1 MFRFSESAEGHGVAF
16 VPADKSLKRCSVC
29 SSDHRSAA
37 ARDRCPPIPFVRRLI
52 AFWPPKGCRRIRLLR
67 ISVRSTF
74 FLTALTVTLVTQAAQ
89 RQWQLQSKDA
99 VRQAPLKPR
108 TAAHVATMTVV
119 PAVPTTRGALVDEQ
133 PDARIRQTGY
143 AVASNSRS
151 VKGQRTAEKASVS
164 QPTDKPQPPFIDL
177 SDQAL
182 EPATAGAVEP
192 THTDMLIRLGT
203 WTVIVMCLCGLTVL
217 AIRRWQT
224 KHGMLPVARGQSQI
238 VETVVLG
245 ANRSVSLVE
254 LRGVQALVGCDAGG
268 IQSIV
273 PVPPA
278 FADILEGDAMGS
290 TLSQSSDGH
299 VDSTS

>member
-1 MFRFSESAEGHGVAF
+1 MFRLSESAEGHGVAF
-16 VPADKSLKRCSVC
+16 VTPDKSLRRCSVR
-29 SSDHRSAA
+29 SANHRSAG
-37 ARDRCPPIPFVRRLI
+37 ARDRCLHTPLVRRCI
-52 AFWPPKGCRRIRLLR
+52 ASSPPKDCRRIRLLR
-67 ISVRSTF
+67 ISVRSAF

-89 RQWQLQSKDA
+89 GQWQSKEPA
-99 VRQAPLKPR
+99 RQAALKPR
-108 TAAHVATMTVV
+108 TAAHVSTMTVV
-119 PAVPTTRGALVDEQ
+119 PEVPTTRGALLDDQ

-143 AVASNSRS
+143 AVTGDTQS
-151 VKGQRTAEKASVS
+151 VKGQHAAEKAAAS
-164 QPTDKPQPPFIDL
+164 QSTDKTLPPFIDL
-177 SDQAL
+177 SDEPL
-182 EPATAGAVEP
+182 ETATAGTVEP
-192 THTDMLIRLGT
+192 TNTDMLIRLGT

-278 FADILEGDAMGS
+278 FPDILEGDAVGS
-290 TLSQSSDGH
+290 TLSPSSEGH
-299 VDSTS
+299 IESTS